1 MGYIIYITKEN
12 SMKVGDLIK
21 PVFNESLYLVV
32 KIVSGNDIPPILRN
46 PDDNDDLLL
55 EVTDFGGMIMHIFNY
70 ECEVVS

>member
-21 PVFNESLYLVV
+21 PVFNESLYLIL
-32 KIVSGNDIPPILRN
+32 KIVSGNDIPPIVRN
-46 PDDNDDLLL
+46 PDSNDELLL
-55 EVTDFGGMIMHIFNY
+55 EVTDSDGMIMHLFNY

>member
-32 KIVSGNDIPPILRN
+32 KIVSGNDIPPIVRN
-46 PDDNDDLLL
+46 PDSNDELLL
-55 EVTDFGGMIMHIFNY
+55 EVTDSEGMIMHLFNY

>member
-21 PVFNESLYLVV
+21 PVFNESLYLIL
-32 KIVSGNDIPPILRN
+32 KIVSGNDIPPIVRN
-46 PDDNDDLLL
+46 PDSNDELLL
-55 EVTDFGGMIMHIFNY
+55 EVTDSDGMIMHIFNY